1 MAGLLSKILG
11 GEKKTDLDSC
21 CGAVQVTAEDE
32 TAESDGA
39 PQAEATSADSKD
51 RAAR

>member
-21 CGAVQVTAEDE
+21 CGAVRVTAEDE
-32 TAESDGA
+32 TTENNDAS
-39 PQAEATSADSKD
+39 QAEATSAEPKD